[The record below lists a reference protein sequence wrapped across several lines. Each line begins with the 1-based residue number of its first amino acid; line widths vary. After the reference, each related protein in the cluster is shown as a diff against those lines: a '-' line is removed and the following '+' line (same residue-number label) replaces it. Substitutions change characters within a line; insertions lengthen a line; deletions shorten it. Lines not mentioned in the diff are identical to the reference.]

1 MKKLFKAL
9 IIFLVVMVAIIL
21 IGYILRQSSWYG
33 KRTYPLKYEEYIV
46 KYSKEY
52 SLDPCLVAAVIWT
65 ESRFNP
71 EATSP
76 KDAMGLMQI
85 TPQTGMWG
93 AKTLGVENFEVEDL
107 YDVELNIRVG
117 CWYIKTLKQQFN
129 DDLELVLAAYN
140 GGSGNVS
147 KWLKD
152 SQYSN
157 DGKTL
162 YYIPFRE
169 TREYVS
175 KVIAAYEQYKK
186 LYDIG

>member
-33 KRTYPLKYEEYIV
+33 KRTYPLKYGEYIV

-85 TPQTGMWG
+85 TQIGRASG
-93 AKTLGVENFEVEDL
+93 RE
-107 YDVELNIRVG
+107 RVD
-117 CWYIKTLKQQFN
+117 Y
-129 DDLELVLAAYN
+129 V
-140 GGSGNVS
+140 GS
-147 KWLKD
+147 D
-152 SQYSN
+152 
-157 DGKTL
+157 
-162 YYIPFRE
+162 
-169 TREYVS
+169 
-175 KVIAAYEQYKK
+175 
-186 LYDIG
+186 